1 MASDKSTKRAKPF
14 LILTGFLV
22 FWWLIPAGWKLAT
35 RSSFREFQA
44 PIWELA
50 SRAEDLGEYWGH
62 LSDSKK
68 TLIEKGRENARGLA
82 ALEAKPSIP
91 QIKLLKSEI
100 TRLENALSVI
110 PKPGFQAVVARVSRR
125 DLSAWWQTVTLRK
138 GSAQNLTTGAG
149 VISAHGMAGRIS
161 EVGTR
166 WSTVRLVTSPQFR
179 VAAQFEGDDRPVTFQ
194 GGGIPTG
201 GKPFGIVRDVP
212 HDLSPSD
219 GKPLRLLTSSLG
231 GTFPAGIS
239 IGIVNKLEGGEDGL
253 FKSGKVELDELLGKL
268 REVTV
273 LLPRNDSTAS
283 E

>member
-1 MASDKSTKRAKPF
+1 
-14 LILTGFLV
+14 
-22 FWWLIPAGWKLAT
+22 
-35 RSSFREFQA
+35 
-44 PIWELA
+44 
-50 SRAEDLGEYWGH
+50 
-62 LSDSKK
+62 
-68 TLIEKGRENARGLA
+68 
-82 ALEAKPSIP
+82 
-91 QIKLLKSEI
+91 
-100 TRLENALSVI
+100 
-110 PKPGFQAVVARVSRR
+110 
-125 DLSAWWQTVTLRK
+125 
-138 GSAQNLTTGAG
+138 
-149 VISAHGMAGRIS
+149 MAGRIR
-161 EVGTR
+161 EVGKR
-166 WSTVRLVTSPQFR
+166 WATVRLVTSPQFR

-212 HDLSPSD
+212 HDLAPSD

-253 FKSGKVELDELLGKL
+253 FKSGRVELDELLGKL